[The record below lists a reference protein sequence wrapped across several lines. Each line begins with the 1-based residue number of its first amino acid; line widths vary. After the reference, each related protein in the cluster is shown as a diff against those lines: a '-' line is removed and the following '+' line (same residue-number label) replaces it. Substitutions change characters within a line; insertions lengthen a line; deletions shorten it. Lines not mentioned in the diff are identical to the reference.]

1 MRHFKIILRIFVSLK
16 ALPVAGKRH
25 VRQGFRGNLYN
36 HKNPFAMKRL
46 IEIMFMLTV
55 CLGYGWAQGGISDS
69 LRRSLIRL
77 DSVIA
82 HRGELHVQYDQMLD
96 SLRKVME
103 RTADVEQK
111 YQLCGAL
118 FYWNLHYQAD
128 SSYYY
133 VGRKEALL
141 KEMDRPDR
149 VDEIRINRAEVQLVR
164 GNWNKAREELRAC
177 RPQEM
182 TDGMRQYY
190 YGTFCNYYTWMA
202 SLSVDE
208 GAYSH
213 FRHRANT
220 YRDSILQ
227 LLPEGVSH
235 DIVFSNLLLERES
248 PDKVIGIL
256 TQKLQAASD
265 PKERTYLNYSLAEAY
280 AAKRDTLHQMYY
292 LSETAYLDIRNS
304 VREYLALPMLAW
316 LVYRQG
322 NLERAYRYAD
332 CAIQDSYACNS
343 SLRPGDGARF
353 LPIIQRSMAEKIHAD
368 YSHSRRML
376 LLTAVL
382 VLLLTTTVSA
392 LAWWM
397 RKLAKMRQLLETTN
411 HKLADSNSELK
422 QTGNV
427 KDTYIREYM
436 DRCVGYI
443 ENMESYRRSLEKLA
457 MARNNAELYKAIRSV
472 EFLRQERKSL
482 YADFDRTFLELFP
495 HFIRDVNALL
505 AEDCQ
510 LEPKQGEQLSTELR
524 VLALIRLGMTDTS
537 RIARFLGC
545 SLTTVYNYR
554 SRMRNNARQDK
565 KDKFEEYLM
574 ECG

>member
-1 MRHFKIILRIFVSLK
+1 
-16 ALPVAGKRH
+16 
-25 VRQGFRGNLYN
+25 
-36 HKNPFAMKRL
+36 
-46 IEIMFMLTV
+46 MLTV
-55 CLGYGWAQGGISDS
+55 CLGYGWAQDGISDS
-69 LRRSLIRL
+69 LRRSLLRL

-96 SLRKVME
+96 SLRREME
-103 RTADVEQK
+103 RTIDVEQK

-141 KEMDRPDR
+141 KAMDRPDR

-164 GNWNKAREELRAC
+164 GNWNSARELLIAC

-182 TDGMRQYY
+182 DDGMRQYY
-190 YGTFCNYYTWMA
+190 YGTYCNYYTWMA

-208 GAYSH
+208 VTYRH

-256 TQKLQAASD
+256 ERKLKDTYDS
-265 PKERTYLNYSLAEAY
+265 KERTYLNYSLSEAY
-280 AAKRDTLHQMYY
+280 AAKRDTLRQMYY
-292 LSETAYLDIRNS
+292 LSETALLDISNS

-316 LVYRQG
+316 LVYKKG
-322 NLERAYRYAD
+322 NLDRAYHYAD
-332 CAIQDSYACNS
+332 CSIQDSYACNS

-353 LPIIQRSMAEKIHAD
+353 LPIIQRSMAEEIHED
-368 YSHSRRML
+368 YHQSRRML
-376 LLTAVL
+376 LLTALLV
-382 VLLLTTTVSA
+382 VLLVITVSA
-392 LAWWM
+392 LVWWM
-397 RKLAKMRQLLETTN
+397 WKLAKTRRLLETTN
-411 HKLADSNSELK
+411 VKLADSNSELK

-443 ENMESYRRSLEKLA
+443 ERMESYRRSLEKLA
-457 MARNNAELYKAIRSV
+457 MARNNADLYKTIRSAD
-472 EFLRQERKSL
+472 FLRTERKSL

-505 AEDCQ
+505 AADCQ

-554 SRMRNNARQDK
+554 SRMRNNALPGK
-565 KDKFEEYLM
+565 KDQFEECLM